1 MQYQFGKATSAR
13 VQQAAAV
20 TPTSSPLA
28 ISAPRVLLSTWLF
41 PPASLTAI
49 QTQPMEMALSC
60 SYKTVLY

>member
-13 VQQAAAV
+13 VQQAAAA

-28 ISAPRVLLSTWLF
+28 IPARVLLSTWLF

-49 QTQPMEMALSC
+49 QTQPMEMVLSC